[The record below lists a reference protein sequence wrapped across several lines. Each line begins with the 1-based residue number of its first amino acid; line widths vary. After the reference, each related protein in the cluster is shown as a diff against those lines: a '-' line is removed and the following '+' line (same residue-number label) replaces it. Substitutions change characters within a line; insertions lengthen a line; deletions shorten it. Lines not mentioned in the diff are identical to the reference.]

1 MIEFDEQKG
10 TLEFRVLVVP
20 KASKTEIRGEH
31 DGRLRVR
38 VAAPPVE
45 GAANAELI
53 AFFAKLLKV
62 PKSSIEIA
70 SGETSRRKSIRLNG
84 VDRKD
89 AAEIKARLAQ

>member
-10 TLEFRVLVVP
+10 TLEIRVLVVP
-20 KASKTEIRGEH
+20 RASKTELKGEH
-31 DGRLRVR
+31 DGYLRVR

-53 AFFAKLLKV
+53 AFFAKLLGI

-70 SGETSRRKSIRLNG
+70 SGETSRRKSVRLNG
-84 VDRKD
+84 IDRKD
-89 AAEIKARLAQ
+89 AAEIRALLSQ